1 MFSNNAIHRRVGR
14 RIESQFI
21 SGWLAGDSQMRT
33 ILTEIANW
41 VDKNLAD
48 DPDQQGQPRS
58 DLSARI
64 LAVPVS
70 GHTGTR
76 LCELYQDLPND
87 RQVHVVRLVIRGM

>member
-1 MFSNNAIHRRVGR
+1 MRYTVVWDAEV
-14 RIESQFI
+14 ESQFI

-70 GHTGTR
+70 GTPARVSVT
-76 LCELYQDLPND
+76 YQDLPND